1 MKFTLFLMCLCCFA
15 CKSSTTA
22 DGRFQDIAVSDLA
35 KEIKKYPN
43 SVILDVR
50 TPEEVEEGN
59 VKGSIN
65 VDYKADNF
73 EVELKKLDR
82 DKVYFVYCRS
92 GRRSSNALKKM
103 QELGFTKAYNVLGG
117 YNAISDPTNN

>member
-1 MKFTLFLMCLCCFA
+1 MCLCCFA
-15 CKSSTTA
+15 CKSST
-22 DGRFQDIAVSDLA
+22 
-35 KEIKKYPN
+35 
-43 SVILDVR
+43 
-50 TPEEVEEGN
+50 
-59 VKGSIN
+59 
-65 VDYKADNF
+65 DYKADNF